1 MHLPAGLIPAGI
13 VDMNTLIFVSQCRTK
28 NTHNLMHAQAGSC
41 TNVKQKH
48 DHGHIVSMLR
58 FGPLVFFNL
67 LPFFNAYDACALN
80 CKVSVFVPGS
90 HVRFT
95 AEDVPNEDLPDSA
108 SVDTVRSGHGRL
120 CPGSKGLS
128 SVPTML
134 TGPSNGHR
142 DPGDVT
148 NVIDRQPSTYVEQG
162 LETFSTWSA

>member
-1 MHLPAGLIPAGI
+1 MHKPAGLTPAGI
-13 VDMNTLIFVSQCRTK
+13 VDMNTDIFVSQCTTR
-28 NTHNLMHAQAGSC
+28 NTNNLMHTQAESC
-41 TNVKQKH
+41 TDVKQTYE
-48 DHGHIVSMLR
+48 DGDIGLMLR
-58 FGPLVFFNL
+58 FSMLVFFHL
-67 LPFFNAYDACALN
+67 LLFLLCIMHAHFFYLVQLASTTMAGRTAGGWNAQEAGA
-80 CKVSVFVPGS
+80 G
-90 HVRFT
+90 
-95 AEDVPNEDLPDSA
+95 SA